1 MKWKPYFDNQYSET
15 FLFPH
20 KKMAHVFRK
29 KSTNGKGQLC
39 STSSGMHFQEMKRK
53 KTENKGE

>member
-1 MKWKPYFDNQYSET
+1 
-15 FLFPH
+15 
-20 KKMAHVFRK
+20 MAHVFRR
-29 KSTNGKGQLC
+29 KSTNGKGKLC